1 MDYLPARGEQMRQ
14 DAMRTHSEKQLKTEI
29 SKSAKFGFVL
39 MQSNH
44 SFALLYRGQAFET
57 KTGKKQ

>member
-1 MDYLPARGEQMRQ
+1 MRQ
-14 DAMRTHSEKQLKTEI
+14 DAMRIHSEKQLKMEI